1 MQDILFSIVITSVLF
16 LPVYILMYVSRRKKE
31 RGLAVAENQEAIA
44 EEEETGAGVYG
55 LEEVRDILAGCQKD
69 LERQR
74 AGGFGPWIAC
84 LLDGGYEMEIT
95 GYDKH
100 GFPKVGRVWTECTAA
115 EALTAVRWTLRELA
129 GSRFNLSVL
138 YDAEMKLE
146 AIAA

>member
-1 MQDILFSIVITSVLF
+1 
-16 LPVYILMYVSRRKKE
+16 
-31 RGLAVAENQEAIA
+31 
-44 EEEETGAGVYG
+44 
-55 LEEVRDILAGCQKD
+55 
-69 LERQR
+69 
-74 AGGFGPWIAC
+74 
-84 LLDGGYEMEIT
+84 MEIT

-100 GFPKVGRVWTECTAA
+100 GFPKVERVWTECSAA